1 MYFCLFLH
9 AVMTSSLEGHYGY
22 RRILKEL
29 WPMVLML
36 MVTSV
41 YSIVD
46 GWFISNYAGSTA
58 FAAMNIIWPA
68 LAIVSALGLM
78 VGAGGSALV
87 SKYFGEGA
95 FIRGN
100 HCFTMLSRL
109 TLIAGIIISVLIFIF
124 MRPIAV
130 ALGAEGAMI
139 RHAVIYG
146 RILTLAMPAY
156 MLQLALQPFCMTAG
170 KPGLGTVTSIACGL
184 TNIVLDALF
193 VAVFGWGLTGAAIAT
208 ALSFVVGGA
217 IPTIFFSSRRNAT
230 PLRFIHDSPMDGQAI
245 LQSLSNGLSEFVG
258 NISFNIIGI
267 CYNLQLMKY
276 IGENGVS
283 AYGVLMYVGFI
294 FGSIF
299 IGYNMGISQVISF
312 KYGAG
317 DKMELRSLL
326 HKSTLLIAIAGFFIT
341 AIVELFAHQLSSVFV
356 GYDTALRDLTTY
368 AMRIYMVSFLICGF
382 NMFASAW
389 FTALNNGPVSAVI
402 SFTRTLI
409 FELGCVLLLPLILGI
424 DGIWLAVNVAEVLAL
439 ALSVALVL
447 GLRKR
452 YGY

>member
-1 MYFCLFLH
+1 
-9 AVMTSSLEGHYGY
+9 
-22 RRILKEL
+22 
-29 WPMVLML
+29 MVLML

-68 LAIVSALGLM
+68 AAIISALGLM

-87 SKYFGEGA
+87 SKTFGEGDIA
-95 FIRGN
+95 RGN
-100 HCFTMLSRL
+100 HTFTMLIRL
-109 TLIAGIIISVLIFIF
+109 TIVAGTAISAVFFVF
-124 MRPIAV
+124 MRPVAV
-130 ALGAEGAMI
+130 ALGAEGEMV
-139 RHAVIYG
+139 RYAVIYG
-146 RILTLAMPAY
+146 RILTAAMPVY
-156 MLQLALQPFCMTAG
+156 MLQLALQPFCMAAG
-170 KPGLGTVTSIACGL
+170 KPQLGTMTSIACGL

-193 VAVFGWGLTGAAIAT
+193 VAGFGWGLTGAAIAT
-208 ALSFVVGGA
+208 AASFLVGGA
-217 IPTIFFSSRRNAT
+217 IPTLYFNSRRNTT
-230 PLRFIHDSPMDGQAI
+230 PLRFIHDSPEDWPAI
-245 LQSLSNGLSEFVG
+245 RQSLSNGLSEFVG

-294 FGSIF
+294 FGSVF
-299 IGYNMGISQVISF
+299 IGYNMGISQVISY

-317 DKMELRSLL
+317 DKAELRSLL
-326 HKSTLLIAIAGFFIT
+326 RKSCALIAVGGLLITAVVEGFAPQIS
-341 AIVELFAHQLSSVFV
+341 AVFV
-356 GYDTALRDLTTY
+356 GYDAALRDLTTY

-382 NMFASAW
+382 TMFASAW

-409 FELGCVLLLPLILGI
+409 FELGCVFLLPLLLGI

-439 ALSVALVL
+439 ILSASLVL
-447 GLRKR
+447 GFRHR

>member
-1 MYFCLFLH
+1 
-9 AVMTSSLEGHYGY
+9 
-22 RRILKEL
+22 
-29 WPMVLML
+29 MVLML

-58 FAAMNIIWPA
+58 FAAMKIIWPA
-68 LAIVSALGLM
+68 VAIISALGLM

-87 SKYFGEGA
+87 SKTFGEGDTE
-95 FIRGN
+95 RGN
-100 HCFTMLSRL
+100 HIFTMLIRL
-109 TLIAGIIISVLIFIF
+109 TFIAGAVISAIFF
-124 MRPIAV
+124 VVMRPAAV
-130 ALGAEGAMI
+130 ALGAEGEMV
-139 RHAVIYG
+139 HYAVTYG
-146 RILTLAMPAY
+146 RILTAALPVY

-170 KPGLGTVTSIACGL
+170 RPELGTVTSIACGL

-193 VAVFGWGLTGAAIAT
+193 VAGLGWGLTGAAVAT
-208 ALSFVVGGA
+208 AASFLVGGA
-217 IPTIFFSSRRNAT
+217 IPTVYFASRRNTT
-230 PLRFIHDSPMDGQAI
+230 PLRFVKDSPEDWPAI
-245 LQSLSNGLSEFVG
+245 RQSLSNGLSEFVG
-258 NISFNIIGI
+258 NISFNVVGI

-294 FGSIF
+294 FGSVF
-299 IGYNMGISQVISF
+299 IGYNMGISQVIAY

-317 DKMELRSLL
+317 DKAELRSLL
-326 HKSTLLIAIAGFFIT
+326 RKSCALIAVAGLLIT
-341 AIVELFAHQLSSVFV
+341 AVIEAFAPQISSVFV
-356 GYDTALRDLTTY
+356 GYFPELSDLTTY
-368 AMRIYMVSFLICGF
+368 AMRIYMISFIICGF

-409 FELGCVLLLPLILGI
+409 FELGCVFLLPLILGI

-439 ALSVALVL
+439 VLSAALVL

>member
-1 MYFCLFLH
+1 MDG
-9 AVMTSSLEGHYGY
+9 MEGHYGY
-22 RRILKEL
+22 ARILREL

-36 MVTSV
+36 IVTSV

-68 LAIVSALGLM
+68 VAIISALGLM

-87 SKYFGEGA
+87 SKTFGEGDVG
-95 FIRGN
+95 RGN
-100 HCFTMLSRL
+100 HIFTMLIRL
-109 TLIAGIIISVLIFIF
+109 TFLAGVVISAVFFVL
-124 MRPIAV
+124 MRPCAV
-130 ALGAEGAMI
+130 ALGAEGEMVGL
-139 RHAVIYG
+139 AVTYG
-146 RILTLAMPAY
+146 RILTAALPVY

-170 KPGLGTVTSIACGL
+170 RPGLGTLTSIACGL
-184 TNIVLDALF
+184 TNIALDALF
-193 VAVFGWGLTGAAIAT
+193 VAGFGWGLTGAAIAT
-208 ALSFVVGGA
+208 AISFVVGGA
-217 IPTIFFSSRRNAT
+217 IPTVFFASRRNPT
-230 PLRFIHDSPMDGQAI
+230 PLRFVPESPGDGPAI
-245 LQSLSNGLSEFVG
+245 VQSLSNGLSEFVG
-258 NISFNIIGI
+258 NISFNVVGI

-283 AYGVLMYVGFI
+283 AYGVLMYIGFI
-294 FGSIF
+294 FGSVF
-299 IGYNMGISQVISF
+299 IGYNMGISQVISY

-317 DKMELRSLL
+317 DKAELRSLL
-326 HKSTLLIAIAGFFIT
+326 RKSCVLIGLAGLVIT
-341 AIVELFAHQLSSVFV
+341 VFVEALAPRLSAVFV
-356 GYDTALRDLTTY
+356 GYYPALRDLTTY

-402 SFTRTLI
+402 SFTRTLV
-409 FELGCVLLLPLILGI
+409 FELGCVFLLPALLGI

-439 ALSVALVL
+439 ALSAALVL

>member
-1 MYFCLFLH
+1 M
-9 AVMTSSLEGHYGY
+9 EGHYGY

-68 LAIVSALGLM
+68 VAILSALGLM

-87 SKYFGEGA
+87 SKTFGERKVE
-95 FIRGN
+95 RGN
-100 HCFTMLSRL
+100 HIFTMLIRL
-109 TLIAGIIISVLIFIF
+109 TFLAGAGISLLLFVA
-124 MRPIAV
+124 MRPVAV
-130 ALGAEGAMI
+130 ALGAEGDMI
-139 RHAVIYG
+139 GYAVTYG
-146 RILTLAMPAY
+146 RILTAALPVY
-156 MLQLALQPFCMTAG
+156 MVQLALQPFCMTAG
-170 KPGLGTVTSIACGL
+170 RPEIGTYTSIACGV
-184 TNIVLDALF
+184 TNIVFDALF

-208 ALSFVVGGA
+208 ALSFLVGGLL
-217 IPTIFFSSRRNAT
+217 PVLFFRSRRNT
-230 PLRFIHDSPMDGQAI
+230 TNLRFLPESPAEGPAI
-245 LQSLSNGLSEFVG
+245 RQSLLNGLSEFVG
-258 NISFNIIGI
+258 NISFNVIAI

-299 IGYNMGISQVISF
+299 IGYNMGVSQVISF

-317 DKMELRSLL
+317 DKAELRSLL
-326 HKSTLLIAIAGFFIT
+326 RKSCTLIAIGGLLIT
-341 AIVELFAHQLSSVFV
+341 AVVEALAPQISALFV
-356 GYDTALRDLTTY
+356 GYDVALRDLTTY
-368 AMRIYMVSFLICGF
+368 AMRIYMLSFLICGF

-402 SFTRTLI
+402 SFTRTLV
-409 FELGCVLLLPLILGI
+409 FELGCVFLLPLLLGI
-424 DGIWLAVNVAEVLAL
+424 DGIWLSVNAAEVLAL
-439 ALSVALVL
+439 ILSVILIRVFQ
-447 GLRKR
+447 KR

>member
-1 MYFCLFLH
+1 M
-9 AVMTSSLEGHYGY
+9 EGHYGY
-22 RRILKEL
+22 RRIMRET
-29 WPMVLML
+29 WPMVLMII
-36 MVTSV
+36 VTSV

-68 LAIVSALGLM
+68 AAIISALGLM

-87 SKYFGEGA
+87 SKTFGEGDIA
-95 FIRGN
+95 RGN
-100 HCFTMLSRL
+100 HTFTMLIRL
-109 TLIAGIIISVLIFIF
+109 TIVAGTAISAVFFVF
-124 MRPIAV
+124 MRPVAV
-130 ALGAEGAMI
+130 ALGAEGEMV
-139 RHAVIYG
+139 RYAVIYG
-146 RILTLAMPAY
+146 RILTAAMPVY
-156 MLQLALQPFCMTAG
+156 MLQLALQPFCMAAG
-170 KPGLGTVTSIACGL
+170 KPQLGTMTSIACGL

-193 VAVFGWGLTGAAIAT
+193 VAGFGWGLTGAALAT
-208 ALSFVVGGA
+208 AASFLVGGA
-217 IPTIFFSSRRNAT
+217 IPTLYFNSRRNTT
-230 PLRFIHDSPMDGQAI
+230 PLRFIHDSPEDWPAI
-245 LQSLSNGLSEFVG
+245 RQSLSNGLSEFVG

-294 FGSIF
+294 FGSVF
-299 IGYNMGISQVISF
+299 IGYNMGISQVISY

-317 DKMELRSLL
+317 DKAELRSLL
-326 HKSTLLIAIAGFFIT
+326 RKSCALIAVGGLLITAVVEGFAPQIS
-341 AIVELFAHQLSSVFV
+341 AVFV
-356 GYDTALRDLTTY
+356 GYDAALRDLTTY

-382 NMFASAW
+382 TMFASSW

-409 FELGCVLLLPLILGI
+409 FELGCVFLLPLLFGI

-439 ALSVALVL
+439 ILSTSLVL
-447 GLRKR
+447 GLRHR

>member
-1 MYFCLFLH
+1 
-9 AVMTSSLEGHYGY
+9 
-22 RRILKEL
+22 
-29 WPMVLML
+29 MVLML

-68 LAIVSALGLM
+68 AAIISALGLM

-87 SKYFGEGA
+87 SKTFGEGD
-95 FIRGN
+95 ITRGN
-100 HCFTMLSRL
+100 HTFTMLIRL
-109 TLIAGIIISVLIFIF
+109 TLVAGTAISAVFFVF
-124 MRPIAV
+124 MRPVAI
-130 ALGAEGAMI
+130 ALGAEGEMV
-139 RHAVIYG
+139 RYAVTYG
-146 RILTLAMPAY
+146 RILTVAMPVY
-156 MLQLALQPFCMTAG
+156 MLQLALQPFCMAAG
-170 KPGLGTVTSIACGL
+170 KPQLGTMTSIACGL

-193 VAVFGWGLTGAAIAT
+193 VAGFGWGLTGAAIAT
-208 ALSFVVGGA
+208 AASFLVGGA
-217 IPTIFFSSRRNAT
+217 IPTLYFNSRRNTT
-230 PLRFIHDSPMDGQAI
+230 PLRFIHDSPEDWPAI
-245 LQSLSNGLSEFVG
+245 RQSLSNGLSEFVG

-294 FGSIF
+294 FGSVF
-299 IGYNMGISQVISF
+299 IGYNMGISQVISY

-317 DKMELRSLL
+317 DKAELRSLL
-326 HKSTLLIAIAGFFIT
+326 RKSCALIAVGGLLIT
-341 AIVELFAHQLSSVFV
+341 ALVEGLAPQISAVFV
-356 GYDTALRDLTTY
+356 GYDAALRDLTTY

-382 NMFASAW
+382 TMFASAW

-409 FELGCVLLLPLILGI
+409 FEL
-424 DGIWLAVNVAEVLAL
+424 
-439 ALSVALVL
+439 
-447 GLRKR
+447 
-452 YGY
+452 

>member
-1 MYFCLFLH
+1 
-9 AVMTSSLEGHYGY
+9 
-22 RRILKEL
+22 
-29 WPMVLML
+29 MVLMM

-58 FAAMNIIWPA
+58 FAAMNIIWPVV
-68 LAIVSALGLM
+68 AIISALGMM

-87 SKYFGEGA
+87 SKTFGEGDTE
-95 FIRGN
+95 RGN
-100 HCFTMLSRL
+100 HIFTMLMRL
-109 TLIAGIIISVLIFIF
+109 TLIAGIVIAVVFF
-124 MRPIAV
+124 AAMWPAAV
-130 ALGAEGAMI
+130 ALGAEGEMV
-139 RHAVIYG
+139 RYAVTYG
-146 RILTLAMPAY
+146 RILTAALPVY

-170 KPGLGTVTSIACGL
+170 RPELGTVTSIACGV

-208 ALSFVVGGA
+208 AASFLVGGA
-217 IPTIFFSSRRNAT
+217 IPMVYFASRRNNT
-230 PLRFIHDSPMDGQAI
+230 PLRFIRNSPEDWPAI
-245 LQSLSNGLSEFVG
+245 RQSLTNGLSEFVG
-258 NISFNIIGI
+258 NISFNIVGI

-294 FGSIF
+294 FGSVF
-299 IGYNMGISQVISF
+299 IGYNMGISQVIAY

-317 DKMELRSLL
+317 DKVELRSLL
-326 HKSTLLIAIAGFFIT
+326 RKSSALVTVAGLLIT
-341 AIVELFAHQLSSVFV
+341 ALVEILAPQISQLFV
-356 GYDTALRDLTTY
+356 GYFPELRDLTTY
-368 AMRIYMVSFLICGF
+368 AMRLYMVSFLICGY

-402 SFTRTLI
+402 SFTRTLV
-409 FELGCVLLLPLILGI
+409 FELGCVFLLPLLIGI
-424 DGIWLAVNVAEVLAL
+424 DGIWLAVDVAEVLAL
-439 ALSVALVL
+439 ALSAALVL

>member
-1 MYFCLFLH
+1 
-9 AVMTSSLEGHYGY
+9 
-22 RRILKEL
+22 
-29 WPMVLML
+29 MVLML

-68 LAIVSALGLM
+68 VAIISALGLM

-87 SKYFGEGA
+87 SKTFGEGDTE
-95 FIRGN
+95 RGN
-100 HCFTMLSRL
+100 HIFTMLIRL
-109 TLIAGIIISVLIFIF
+109 TFIAGAVISAIFF
-124 MRPIAV
+124 VVMRPAAV
-130 ALGAEGAMI
+130 ALGAEGEMV
-139 RHAVIYG
+139 HYAVTYG
-146 RILTLAMPAY
+146 RILTAALPVY

-170 KPGLGTVTSIACGL
+170 RPELGTVTSIACGL

-193 VAVFGWGLTGAAIAT
+193 VAGLGWGLTGAAVAT
-208 ALSFVVGGA
+208 AASFLVGGA
-217 IPTIFFSSRRNAT
+217 IPTVYFASRRNTT
-230 PLRFIHDSPMDGQAI
+230 PLRFVKDSPEDWPAI
-245 LQSLSNGLSEFVG
+245 RQSLSNGLSEFVG
-258 NISFNIIGI
+258 NISFNVVGI

-294 FGSIF
+294 FGSVF
-299 IGYNMGISQVISF
+299 IGYNMGISQVIAY

-317 DKMELRSLL
+317 DKAELRSLL
-326 HKSTLLIAIAGFFIT
+326 RKSCALIAVAGLLIT
-341 AIVELFAHQLSSVFV
+341 AVIEAFAPQISSVFV
-356 GYDTALRDLTTY
+356 GYFPELSDLTTY
-368 AMRIYMVSFLICGF
+368 AMRIYMISFLICGF

-409 FELGCVLLLPLILGI
+409 FELGCVFLLPLILGI

-439 ALSVALVL
+439 VLSAALVFT
-447 GLRKR
+447 LRKR

>member
-1 MYFCLFLH
+1 M
-9 AVMTSSLEGHYGY
+9 EGHYGY
-22 RRILKEL
+22 RRILKEM

-68 LAIVSALGLM
+68 IAIISALGLM

-87 SKYFGEGA
+87 SKTFGEGDNELA
-95 FIRGN
+95 N
-100 HCFTMLSRL
+100 HTFTMLIRL
-109 TLIAGIIISVLIFIF
+109 TFIAGTVISAALFAIMKPLATV
-124 MRPIAV
+124 
-130 ALGAEGAMI
+130 LGAEGEMV
-139 RHAVIYG
+139 RLAVIYG
-146 RILTLAMPAY
+146 RILTAALPIY
-156 MLQLALQPFCMTAG
+156 MLQMAMQPFFMVAG
-170 KPGLGTVTSIACGL
+170 RPELGTMTSIACGL

-193 VAVFGWGLTGAAIAT
+193 VAVLGWGLTGAAVAT
-208 ALSFVVGGA
+208 AASFLVGGC
-217 IPTIFFSSRRNAT
+217 IPVAFFASRRNKT
-230 PLRFIHDSPMDGQAI
+230 PLHFIKDSRYDWPAI
-245 LQSLSNGLSEFVG
+245 GRSLSNGLSEFVG
-258 NISFNIIGI
+258 NISFNIVGI

-294 FGSIF
+294 FGSVF
-299 IGYNMGISQVISF
+299 IGYNMGISQVISY

-317 DKMELRSLL
+317 DRAELRSLL
-326 HKSTLLIAIAGFFIT
+326 RKSCALVAVAGVVIT
-341 AIVELFAHQLSSVFV
+341 VAVELLAPLLSRLFV
-356 GYDTALRDLTTY
+356 GYYPALRDLTTY
-368 AMRIYMVSFLICGF
+368 ALHIYMISFLICGF

-402 SFTRTLI
+402 SFTRTLV
-409 FELGCVLLLPLILGI
+409 FELGCVFILPLLFGI
-424 DGIWLAVNVAEVLAL
+424 DGIWVAVNVAEVLAL
-439 ALSVALVL
+439 ILSAALVL

>member
-1 MYFCLFLH
+1 ME
-9 AVMTSSLEGHYGY
+9 SHYGY

-68 LAIVSALGLM
+68 VAIISALGLM

-87 SKYFGEGA
+87 SKNFGEGKTEQ
-95 FIRGN
+95 GN
-100 HCFTMLSRL
+100 HTFTMLIRL
-109 TLIAGIIISVLIFIF
+109 TFVAGLVISAIFFAF
-124 MRPIAV
+124 MRPVAV
-130 ALGAEGAMI
+130 KLGAEGAMI
-139 RHAVIYG
+139 DYAVTYG
-146 RILTLAMPAY
+146 RILTAALPIY

-170 KPGLGTVTSIACGL
+170 KPQLGTMTSIACGV

-193 VAVFGWGLTGAAIAT
+193 VAGFGWGLTGAAIAT
-208 ALSFVVGGA
+208 AMSFVVGGA
-217 IPTIFFSSRRNAT
+217 IPVAFFNSKRNYT
-230 PLRFIHDSPMDGQAI
+230 PLRFIHDSPSDWPSI
-245 LQSLSNGLSEFVG
+245 RQSLSNGLSEFVG

-294 FGSIF
+294 FGSVF
-299 IGYNMGISQVISF
+299 IGYNMGISQVISY
-312 KYGAG
+312 KYGAC
-317 DKMELRSLL
+317 DKLELRSLL
-326 HKSTLLIAIAGFFIT
+326 QKSCVLIAIGGLVIT
-341 AIVELFAHQLSSVFV
+341 ALVELFAPQISRVFV
-356 GYDTALRDLTTY
+356 GYDDELCNLTTY

-382 NMFASAW
+382 TMFASAW

-409 FELGCVLLLPLILGI
+409 FELGCVFLLPLVLGI

-439 ALSVALVL
+439 ILSAALVF
-447 GLRKR
+447 GFRKR

>member
-1 MYFCLFLH
+1 
-9 AVMTSSLEGHYGY
+9 
-22 RRILKEL
+22 
-29 WPMVLML
+29 MVLML

-68 LAIVSALGLM
+68 VAIISALGLM

-87 SKYFGEGA
+87 SKNFGEGKTEQ
-95 FIRGN
+95 GN
-100 HCFTMLSRL
+100 HTFTMLIRL
-109 TLIAGIIISVLIFIF
+109 TFVAGLVISAIFFAF
-124 MRPIAV
+124 MRPV
-130 ALGAEGAMI
+130 AIKLGAEGAMI
-139 RHAVIYG
+139 DYAVTYG
-146 RILTLAMPAY
+146 RILTAALPIY

-170 KPGLGTVTSIACGL
+170 KPQLGTMTSIACGV

-193 VAVFGWGLTGAAIAT
+193 VAGFGWGLTGAAIAT
-208 ALSFVVGGA
+208 AMSFVVGGA
-217 IPTIFFSSRRNAT
+217 IPVAFFNSKRNYT
-230 PLRFIHDSPMDGQAI
+230 PLRFIHDSPTDWPSI
-245 LQSLSNGLSEFVG
+245 RQSLTNGLSEFVG

-294 FGSIF
+294 FGSVF
-299 IGYNMGISQVISF
+299 IGYNMGISQVISY
-312 KYGAG
+312 KYGAC
-317 DKMELRSLL
+317 DKLELRSLL
-326 HKSTLLIAIAGFFIT
+326 RKSCVLIAIGGLVIT
-341 AIVELFAHQLSSVFV
+341 ALVELFAPQISRVFV
-356 GYDTALRDLTTY
+356 GYDDELCNLTTY

-382 NMFASAW
+382 TMFASAW

-409 FELGCVLLLPLILGI
+409 FELGCVFLLPLVLGI

-439 ALSVALVL
+439 ILSVALVF
-447 GLRKR
+447 GFRKR

>member
-1 MYFCLFLH
+1 
-9 AVMTSSLEGHYGY
+9 
-22 RRILKEL
+22 
-29 WPMVLML
+29 MVLML

-68 LAIVSALGLM
+68 VAIISALGLM

-87 SKYFGEGA
+87 SKTFGEGDTE
-95 FIRGN
+95 RGN
-100 HCFTMLSRL
+100 HTFTMLIRL
-109 TLIAGIIISVLIFIF
+109 TFIAGAVISAIFF
-124 MRPIAV
+124 VVMRPAAV
-130 ALGAEGAMI
+130 ALGAEGEMV
-139 RHAVIYG
+139 HYAVTYG
-146 RILTLAMPAY
+146 RILTAALPVY

-170 KPGLGTVTSIACGL
+170 RPELGTVTSIACGL

-193 VAVFGWGLTGAAIAT
+193 VAGLGWGLTGAAVAT
-208 ALSFVVGGA
+208 AASFLVGGA
-217 IPTIFFSSRRNAT
+217 IPTVYFASRRNTT
-230 PLRFIHDSPMDGQAI
+230 PLRFVKDSPEDWPAI
-245 LQSLSNGLSEFVG
+245 RQSLSNGLSEFVG
-258 NISFNIIGI
+258 NISFNVVGI

-294 FGSIF
+294 FGSVF
-299 IGYNMGISQVISF
+299 IGYNMGISQVIAY

-317 DKMELRSLL
+317 DKAELRSLL
-326 HKSTLLIAIAGFFIT
+326 RKSCALIAVAGLLIT
-341 AIVELFAHQLSSVFV
+341 AVIEAFAPQISSVFV
-356 GYDTALRDLTTY
+356 GYFPELRDLTTY
-368 AMRIYMVSFLICGF
+368 AMRIYMISFLICGF

-409 FELGCVLLLPLILGI
+409 FELGCVFLLPLILGI

-439 ALSVALVL
+439 VLSAALVFT
-447 GLRKR
+447 LRKR